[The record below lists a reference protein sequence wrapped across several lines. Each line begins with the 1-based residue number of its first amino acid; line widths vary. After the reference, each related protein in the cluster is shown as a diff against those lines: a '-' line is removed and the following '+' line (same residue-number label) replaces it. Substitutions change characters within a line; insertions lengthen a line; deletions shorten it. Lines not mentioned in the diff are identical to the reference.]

1 MARFTTT
8 LISRTSPAETFAYLA
23 DFSHAAEW
31 DPSVLEARRTGEGP
45 VGIGAT
51 FALVTRFGPRV
62 LPLTYRIVRYEPD
75 RVVVLEAHGSRFVS
89 ADTITVEPAGHG
101 ARFTYDARLVFSGA
115 ARLADPLMQ
124 AVFARIGRRAEAGLR
139 EALC

>member
-23 DFSHAAEW
+23 DFSHAAIW
-31 DPSVLEARRTGEGP
+31 DPGVLEATQASSGP
-45 VGIGAT
+45 IGVGTT
-51 FALVTRFGPRV
+51 FDLVTRFGPRV
-62 LPLTYRIVRYEPD
+62 LPLTYRIVRFEPD
-75 RVVVLEAHGSRFVS
+75 RVVVLEAHGGRFVS